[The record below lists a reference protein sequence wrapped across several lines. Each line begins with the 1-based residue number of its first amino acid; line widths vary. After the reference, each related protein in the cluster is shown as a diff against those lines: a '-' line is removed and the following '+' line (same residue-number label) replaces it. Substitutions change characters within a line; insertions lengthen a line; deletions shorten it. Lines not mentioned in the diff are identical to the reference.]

1 MLINILQSVLQ
12 TLQVLVVA
20 VFFFFY
26 LWRNHVSCFPLLS
39 YAMLSYAKLS

>member
-20 VFFFFY
+20 VFFFF
-26 LWRNHVSCFPLLS
+26 FTFGGT
-39 YAMLSYAKLS
+39 M

>member
-20 VFFFFY
+20 VFFFF
-26 LWRNHVSCFPLLS
+26 LPLEEPCELFPP
-39 YAMLSYAKLS
+39 A